1 MFSENNFRSSFH
13 YVLLCVLLC
22 IMCVYQIVIL
32 TLCEKGS
39 SLVGVCRWSEGALQF
54 RDANLANHSR
64 PWLRTSFSGNVFFSI
79 QIFPALRTTHPI
91 GNTISKSY
99 QSCYWHSETELTES
113 VCLEVTAKT
122 WDVKED
128 LIKRVVSLVACKRE
142 KLKGC

>member
-1 MFSENNFRSSFH
+1 MLSENNFRSSFH

-22 IMCVYQIVIL
+22 IICVYQIVIL

-64 PWLRTSFSGNVFFSI
+64 PWLRTSFSGNVFSI
-79 QIFPALRTTHPI
+79 QLFPALRTTHPI